1 MYVQA
6 EINRAVASLK
16 KGGVIAYPTEAVWGL
31 GCDPNN
37 IQAIEKVLGLKKRSV
52 DKGLILI
59 GSSAD
64 QFSGYIQGLD
74 GPQKELFKTLQSR
87 PTTWLVPDNGT
98 ASQWV
103 VGEHDTVAL
112 RITDHPVAKAL
123 CDVFGGPI
131 VSTSANPQ
139 GKPAAI
145 EAADVEAY
153 FEDSLDHYVMG
164 CVAGI
169 QSVSEIKNLLTGEVL
184 RSG

>member
-1 MYVQA
+1 MNDQP
-6 EINRAVASLK
+6 EINRAVAVLRR
-16 KGGVIAYPTEAVWGL
+16 GGVIAYPTEAVWGL

-37 IQAIEKVLGLKKRSV
+37 TQAIEKVLGLKKRSV

-59 GSSAD
+59 GSNAD
-64 QFSGYIQGLD
+64 QFSKHVQGLD
-74 GPQKELFKTLQSR
+74 KSQKELFKTLQSR

-98 ASQWV
+98 SSQWV

-139 GKPAAI
+139 GMPAAI
-145 EAADVEAY
+145 KAADVEAY
-153 FEDSLDHYVMG
+153 FAEALDYQVTG

-169 QSVSEIKNLLTGEVL
+169 LSVSEIKNLLTGEVL

>member
-1 MYVQA
+1 VYVQA

-74 GPQKELFKTLQSR
+74 GPQKELFKTLQS
-87 PTTWLVPDNGT
+87 
-98 ASQWV
+98 
-103 VGEHDTVAL
+103 
-112 RITDHPVAKAL
+112 
-123 CDVFGGPI
+123 
-131 VSTSANPQ
+131 
-139 GKPAAI
+139 
-145 EAADVEAY
+145 
-153 FEDSLDHYVMG
+153 
-164 CVAGI
+164 
-169 QSVSEIKNLLTGEVL
+169 
-184 RSG
+184 